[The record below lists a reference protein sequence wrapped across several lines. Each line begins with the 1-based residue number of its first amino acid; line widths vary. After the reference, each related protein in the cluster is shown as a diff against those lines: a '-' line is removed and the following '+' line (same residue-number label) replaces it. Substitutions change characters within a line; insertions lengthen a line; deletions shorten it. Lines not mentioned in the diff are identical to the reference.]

1 MQSFFV
7 DKMGLTPIIKLMKI
21 KNINIKGNLVLAPMA
36 GYSDVG
42 LRSLAVKYGAAYG
55 VTEMVS
61 ARALNMGSAK
71 TIKLLETAE
80 NEQVKVVQLF
90 GHDPADFAYAVKM
103 PELGK
108 FDIIDINMG
117 CPVSKIVKNNE
128 GSSLMKNPE
137 LARQIIRACVENTNK
152 PISVKFRRGYSTET
166 CVEFAKMCEEA
177 GASLITIHA
186 RFASEGYSGV
196 SSLEAARKVKQAVK
210 IPVCYSGDIVD
221 EESLK
226 QAALQTGC
234 DLFMVGRA
242 AMGNPS
248 IFAKLK
254 GEPVKTPTQL
264 ELMREHININ
274 ISFGVFN
281 GVAFRAQAS
290 RYVKPLNNARALRE
304 KIFVAKTADDYFKII
319 SEA

>member
-1 MQSFFV
+1 
-7 DKMGLTPIIKLMKI
+7 MKI
-21 KNINIKGNLVLAPMA
+21 KNVSINGELVLAPMA

-42 LRSLAVKYGAAYG
+42 LRSLAVKYGATYA

-61 ARALNMGSAK
+61 ARALKMGSAK
-71 TIKLLETAE
+71 TLKLLETAS

-103 PELGK
+103 PELAK

-137 LARQIIRACVENTNK
+137 LARKIIKVCVENTNK
-152 PISVKFRRGYSTET
+152 PISVKFRRGYNSET

-177 GASLITIHA
+177 GASLITIHG
-186 RFASEGYSGV
+186 RLASEGYSGT
-196 SSLEAARKVKQAVK
+196 SSFEAAKKVKEAVK

-221 EESLK
+221 EKSLK
-226 QAALQTGC
+226 EAKKQTEC

-242 AMGNPS
+242 AMGNPT

-254 GEPVKTPTQL
+254 NERVEVPSQL

-274 ISFGVFN
+274 TNFGVFN

-290 RYVKPLNNARALRE
+290 RYVKPLANAKALRE
-304 KIFVAKTADDYFKII
+304 QIFVAKTAKDYLKII
-319 SEA
+319 DENE